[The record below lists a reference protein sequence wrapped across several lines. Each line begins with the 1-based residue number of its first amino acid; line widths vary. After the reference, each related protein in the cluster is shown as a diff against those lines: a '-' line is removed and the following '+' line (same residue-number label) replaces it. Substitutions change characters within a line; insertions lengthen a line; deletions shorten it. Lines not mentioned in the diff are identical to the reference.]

1 MATLRLSL
9 LCACVCVL
17 AAMASSRAANGTT
30 TSSRRVGWDGE
41 VGVDVLG
48 GTLVGGELEGTRHA
62 LSSGYSFPLISGY
75 WKTQR
80 LSTVICL
87 NQC

>member
-30 TSSRRVGWDGE
+30 TSSRRVGWGGE

-48 GTLVGGELEGTRHA
+48 GR
-62 LSSGYSFPLISGY
+62 
-75 WKTQR
+75 W
-80 LSTVICL
+80 
-87 NQC
+87 